1 MLFEVRYM
9 NQAENSK
16 IEYCYKVEK
25 FSNKTEA
32 MDRFSKTVK
41 NTVEARKILDDS
53 GCSAAIVASKITMTQ
68 KSDGISWTNKVE
80 AIWEAA

>member
-9 NQAENSK
+9 NKAESSK
-16 IEYCYKVEK
+16 IEYCFKVEK
-25 FSNKTEA
+25 FSSKNEA
-32 MDRFSKTVK
+32 MARFRETVDS
-41 NTVEARKILDDS
+41 TVNARKILDDS

-68 KSDGISWTNKVE
+68 KSDGVSWTNNVE